1 MIILKILCEKLLL
14 QTAVVNVSR
23 AAANKSPVPA
33 MEGILFEAKDSLK
46 LTAFDSKIGIYT
58 YLDAEISELI
68 EAAKLDLGIAG
79 VNVDEVDDPL
89 ITMAI
94 KTYCK
99 LHFGETD
106 EYDNLKASYDEQ
118 KAQLQMSA
126 NYTNYASYNVKT
138 YLDGV
143 NDV

>member
-1 MIILKILCEKLLL
+1 MAILNSVKLALR
-14 QTAVVNVSR
+14 R
-23 AAANKSPVPA
+23 ADTSV
-33 MEGILFEAKDSLK
+33 F
-46 LTAFDSKIGIYT
+46 
-58 YLDAEISELI
+58 DAEISELI

-126 NYTNYASYNVKT
+126 NYTNYASYNTKT

-143 NDV
+143 GDV